1 MKRVLPFILC
11 LILLCGCADDGK
23 GQFADFVK
31 IVSSAE
37 NISFSANVSAQY
49 DDKTAEFT
57 LAYEQ
62 TKDGASISVVEPEL
76 LSGIK
81 ANLSGESLSLE
92 YDGAMLD
99 IGTLDDAELSPM
111 SSLPLIVRA
120 MREGHLEI
128 SWVEDNMIAARVI
141 PADDYVVTLWIDSN
155 LTPCSAEISYKE
167 NTVVSVEISD
177 WSVS

>member
-1 MKRVLPFILC
+1 MKRLLPIVLC
-11 LILLCGCADDGK
+11 LFLLCGCADDGK
-23 GQFADFVK
+23 AQLAEFTK

-37 NISFSANVSAQY
+37 NISFTANVTAQY

-62 TKDGASISVVEPEL
+62 TENGASVSVVKPEL
-76 LSGIK
+76 LSGIR
-81 ANLSGESLSLE
+81 ASLTGGELSLE
-92 YDGAMLD
+92 FDGAMLD

-120 MREGHLEI
+120 MREGHLEL
-128 SWVEDNMIAARVI
+128 SWVEDNMTAARLV
-141 PADDYVVTLWIDSN
+141 PADDYVVTLWIDSS

-167 NTVVSVEISD
+167 STVVMAEISD
-177 WSVS
+177 WVIS